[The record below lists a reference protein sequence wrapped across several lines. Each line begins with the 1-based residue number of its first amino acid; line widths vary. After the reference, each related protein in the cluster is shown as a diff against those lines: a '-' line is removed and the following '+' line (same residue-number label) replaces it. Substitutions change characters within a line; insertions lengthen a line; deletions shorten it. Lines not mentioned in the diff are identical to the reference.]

1 MALEWGS
8 LVNYAFAAVNVSLGL
23 LNVALWRSHEKYKSE
38 LRLEHDKALL
48 LLKYEY
54 HVAGLEKQYAL
65 GHLQQKRA
73 EALDGTYK
81 KLVAAE
87 DALKNLTKLLE
98 HSSEPSKRERAEVF
112 VNQYNELEKVFKD
125 NRIYFEPALC
135 QLVDKVFQP
144 MRESYIEFSLFVMN
158 KEAAG
163 TVDYKKWN
171 ESFKT
176 ATDVIGRIRLEVEA
190 EFRRILGIKDSVSEG
205 QPSASQGGVENVGNR

>member
-1 MALEWGS
+1 MAFEWGS

-23 LNVALWRSHEKYKSE
+23 LNVALWKSHEKYKSE

-73 EALDGTYK
+73 EALDSTYK

-87 DALKNLTKLLE
+87 DALKNLTKLFE
-98 HSSEPSKRERAEVF
+98 HSSEPNKRKRADTF
-112 VNQYNELEKVFKD
+112 VKHYNELEKVFKD

-135 QLVDKVFQP
+135 ELMDKVFHP
-144 MRESYIEFSLFVMN
+144 MRETYADFFHFVIN
-158 KEAAG
+158 EEAAG
-163 TVDYKKWN
+163 TVEPKKWT
-171 ESFKT
+171 ECFKT
-176 ATDVIGRIRLEVEA
+176 ATEVIGEMRNEVET

-205 QPSASQGGVENVGNR
+205 QPPASQGGVENVGNR